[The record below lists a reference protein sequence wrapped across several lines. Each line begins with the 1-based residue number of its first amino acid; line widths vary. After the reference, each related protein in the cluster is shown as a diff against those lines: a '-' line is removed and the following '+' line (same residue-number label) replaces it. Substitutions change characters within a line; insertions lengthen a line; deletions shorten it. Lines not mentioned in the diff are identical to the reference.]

1 MDIVGLMLIVLVVC
15 GIMKIMAMIKEHEEK
30 KKK

>member
-1 MDIVGLMLIVLVVC
+1 MDTIWIIVIFLFVC